1 MITFVWR
8 FLERAGQ
15 AQLTLLQERPRT
27 AGGKRARKGMRH
39 IPTPL
44 GLKEGR
50 ERLAEFPRGRALRAF
65 IHSSR
70 RSLKASC
77 GPGCP
82 AHWGW
87 RPFKGRGCS
96 HSSKRSRMKAG
107 VARALQEVE
116 ESLVVREACRRSSCR
131 SRRRQDEEE
140 LARGREG
147 KNSPAGG
154 NLRLG
159 PRHSGTS
166 PGKRRPRREG
176 AAPPSL

>member
-1 MITFVWR
+1 
-8 FLERAGQ
+8 
-15 AQLTLLQERPRT
+15 
-27 AGGKRARKGMRH
+27 MRH

-96 HSSKRSRMKAG
+96 HSSKRSRMTGRSGEGSSGGGG
-107 VARALQEVE
+107 VTGCQGSLSE
-116 ESLVVREACRRSSCR
+116 E
-131 SRRRQDEEE
+131 
-140 LARGREG
+140 
-147 KNSPAGG
+147 
-154 NLRLG
+154 
-159 PRHSGTS
+159 
-166 PGKRRPRREG
+166 
-176 AAPPSL
+176 